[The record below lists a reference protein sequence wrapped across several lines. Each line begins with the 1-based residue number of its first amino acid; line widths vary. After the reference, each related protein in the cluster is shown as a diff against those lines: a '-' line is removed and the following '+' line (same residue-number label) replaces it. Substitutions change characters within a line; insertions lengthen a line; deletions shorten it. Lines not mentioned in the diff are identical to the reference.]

1 VLFCFTG
8 FLAAPCPHSTA
19 MCYSEISLKT
29 VIGSLSRNLAVVRKL
44 ELIILFR
51 DAITHKKPQNLEVV
65 YLEKAPK

>member
-1 VLFCFTG
+1 
-8 FLAAPCPHSTA
+8 

-65 YLEKAPK
+65 YLEKAQK